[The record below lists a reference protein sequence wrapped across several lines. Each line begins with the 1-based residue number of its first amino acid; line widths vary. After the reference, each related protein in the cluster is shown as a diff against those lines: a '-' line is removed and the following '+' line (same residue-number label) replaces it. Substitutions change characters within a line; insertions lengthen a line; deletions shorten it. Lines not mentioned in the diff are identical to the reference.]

1 MEFAIVILLAALII
15 YYPRKDG
22 PAQIKRRD
30 AGCPILDVTFNGNE
44 EEEMMLDTGASTTVI
59 NKKTADNLKVKPVR
73 EEKFIMAS
81 GKVEKFPVG
90 YVNSIEVGGVKVDNV
105 EVAILNSNK
114 ETGLLGQNFFGKYDI
129 TIKRDAVEFNKPS
142 E

>member
-1 MEFAIVILLAALII
+1 MEFAIIILLAAFII
-15 YYPRKDG
+15 YYPRKDD
-22 PAQIKRRD
+22 PAKIKRRD
-30 AGCPILDVTFNGNE
+30 SGCPILDVTFNGNE
-44 EEEMMLDTGASTTVI
+44 EEEMMLDTGASKTAI